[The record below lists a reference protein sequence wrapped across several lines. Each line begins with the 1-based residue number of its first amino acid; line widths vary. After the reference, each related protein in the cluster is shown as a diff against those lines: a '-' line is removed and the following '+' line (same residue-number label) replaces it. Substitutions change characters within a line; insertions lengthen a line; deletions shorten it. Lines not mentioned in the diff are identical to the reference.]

1 MVNINKP
8 LALNGVGMVVQF
20 PDIEI
25 WQRDILN
32 YYIDNP
38 KGRWIIVK
46 SLRQTG
52 KSFLCKYLLI
62 YTALKKKCVSMLVSP
77 VLIQSRK
84 IYQEICNMC
93 PELITAYNGSSN
105 EITFINGSKI
115 LFRSA
120 EQGNTIRGNTI
131 TGICILDEAAYI
143 QDDVFYSIIVPTT
156 NVYNTNIFLF
166 STPKFKRGMFY
177 NLYIR
182 GIADDVRV
190 KSFDWATYDTS
201 KYLPPE
207 TLAIYREQMPRLAFQ
222 SEFLAEFIDGDG
234 AVFSDFLK
242 CVNANTILYNN
253 RETIIGV
260 DWGTGTG
267 NDYTV
272 LTFGQV
278 QNNKIIVTQQKAF
291 NDKNATETINYIIKE
306 IEALKTQ
313 EIRLIVEK
321 NSIGQVYL
329 QLLNDRLPDYVT
341 LEAFNTTNKSKDK
354 IVKQLIT
361 VIEQDKIILPNDSR
375 LLSELAMYECKI
387 NTNGIATYN
396 APNGQHDD
404 RVMSLCFLVNIL
416 YNEVI

>member
-1 MVNINKP
+1 MFP
-8 LALNGVGMVVQF
+8 LKQ
-20 PDIEI
+20 
-25 WQRDILN
+25 WQRDLFDLYN
-32 YYIDNP
+32 SNP
-38 KGRWIIVK
+38 RNKWFVIK
-46 SLRQTG
+46 AKRQVG
-52 KSFLCKYLLI
+52 KSICLEGLLI
-62 YTALKKKCVSMLVSP
+62 AASLKKQNSFSLFVSP
-77 VLIQSRK
+77 TLAQARK
-84 IYQEICNMC
+84 VYQEVAKIAA
-93 PELITAYNGSSN
+93 ELIKSANGSLL
-105 EITFINGSKI
+105 EITFINDSIIKFGSGQQADS
-115 LFRSA
+115 LRGF
-120 EQGNTIRGNTI
+120 TIKGSGLLMI
-131 TGICILDEAAYI
+131 DEAAYI
-143 QDDVFYSIIVPTT
+143 LDDVFYSILVPTT
-156 NVYNTNIFLF
+156 NVNKSDIFIV
-166 STPKFKRGMFY
+166 STPKFKRGFFY
-177 NLYIR
+177 NLWCT
-182 GIADDVRV
+182 GIGNDEKIISV
-190 KSFDWATYDTS
+190 DWNNYDTS
-201 KYLPPE
+201 EFLPPE

-253 RETIIGV
+253 REVIIGV

-272 LTFGQV
+272 LTFGQL
-278 QNNKIIVTQQKAF
+278 QNDKIVITQQKAF

-361 VIEQDKIILPNDSR
+361 TIEQNKIVLPNDSK
-375 LLSELAMYECKI
+375 LLSELAIYECKI
-387 NTNGIATYN
+387 NSNGIATYN
-396 APNGQHDD
+396 APLNYHDD
-404 RVMSLCFLVNIL
+404 RIMSLCFLTNIL